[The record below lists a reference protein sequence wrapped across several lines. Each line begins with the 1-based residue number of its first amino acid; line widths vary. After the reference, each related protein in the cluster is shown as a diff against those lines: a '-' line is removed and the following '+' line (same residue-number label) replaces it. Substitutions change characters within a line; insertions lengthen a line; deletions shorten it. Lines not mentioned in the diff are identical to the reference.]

1 MGSAQSKRRSSKFI
15 SNAFTRRIVVLGK
28 TGAGKSSLANTIFG
42 EKLYETD
49 SSANSGTKQCQAVV
63 REVNGKSIKLI
74 DTPGFFDTGRDEKE
88 IKDEILKC
96 LIESAP
102 GPHVFVI
109 VLTLDTHTQQEE
121 EIIEKMTE
129 YFSDEAFKF
138 TTVLF
143 THGDQLPEGR
153 TIEEFVCDSKYLD
166 NFIKKCGNRC
176 NVIDNKY
183 WKNSKNGYRSNEFHV
198 KELLNTI
205 DNIVLENA
213 GGHSTNEYL
222 EELGRDLTQEQ
233 EHIEQESPDLL
244 PDNIQEKA
252 KVVVQE
258 NRSHYLLRVSI
269 GFLLKTFLSNNSH
282 LIREELLH
290 ALGVVLTNLFITAAQ
305 RATLAK
311 FLCWTTAAV
320 EGATAASEVAAGEAA
335 LK

>member
-1 MGSAQSKRRSSKFI
+1 MVPSSEFI
-15 SNAFTRRIVVLGK
+15 RRIVVLGK

-49 SSANSGTKQCQAVV
+49 SSANSGTKQCQAEL

-143 THGDQLPEGR
+143 THGDQLPDGR
-153 TIEEFVCDSKYLD
+153 KIEEFVCESKYLD

-183 WKNSKNGYRSNEFHV
+183 WKNSKDDYRSNKFHV
-198 KELLNTI
+198 TELLKTI
-205 DNIVLENA
+205 DNIILENA
-213 GGHSTNEYL
+213 YGYYIHENMKKLDT
-222 EELGRDLTQEQ
+222 DLKQEQ
-233 EHIEQESPDLL
+233 EHLKEESPDLL
-244 PDNIQEKA
+244 PDKIQEKA

-258 NRSHYLLRVSI
+258 KWSRYLLRHKEQ
-269 GFLLKTFLSNNSH
+269 L
-282 LIREELLH
+282 
-290 ALGVVLTNLFITAAQ
+290 
-305 RATLAK
+305 
-311 FLCWTTAAV
+311 
-320 EGATAASEVAAGEAA
+320 
-335 LK
+335 